1 MTVDAQRL
9 PDGFAVLEPYCDRWC
24 LPDSGSRNQARI
36 EAAMDD
42 IRDFYDAM
50 IPLAGPALDHLS
62 GYQLGDLEAGEA
74 NLLRLLLSLA
84 EVGPAVEWFGQPR
97 VIDGYPESKFPLVL
111 ALDDLAA
118 QR

>member
-1 MTVDAQRL
+1 MTDLQQRL
-9 PDGFAVLEPYCDRWC
+9 PDGFAALEPYCEKWC
-24 LPDSGSRNQARI
+24 LPDSTSRNQARI
-36 EAAMDD
+36 QASMEE
-42 IRDFYDAM
+42 IRDFYQAM
-50 IPLAGPALDHLS
+50 IPVAGRALEHLAGLKLGALDDR
-62 GYQLGDLEAGEA
+62 QADL
-74 NLLRLLLSLA
+74 LKLLLALA